1 MSKLQNCRVAN
12 DAICNVWIP
21 AFVWVIFTN
30 FICAR
35 NMASQVARRISFLK
49 RFSWENGNKTSL
61 MTFESRKLFA
71 FRHHVAQIE
80 KDKVFKVWNSFPLIQ
95 YNVRVRR
102 VNCTIC
108 LFTFICDWQEF
119 FVVEDFTTSRK
130 FLVVFKLS
138 IINSLR
144 SFLADKEFSAG
155 NLKDK
160 SLWLY
165 VWNL

>member
-1 MSKLQNCRVAN
+1 MPWANCKIAELPTMPFVMSEYQPL
-12 DAICNVWIP
+12 
-21 AFVWVIFTN
+21 FELF
-30 FICAR
+30 
-35 NMASQVARRISFLK
+35 SQILFALEIWRVARRISFLK

-71 FRHHVAQIE
+71 FRHHVAQIG
-80 KDKVFKVWNSFPLIQ
+80 KIISSKCGTHFLCCLFA
-95 YNVRVRR
+95 YTVRR
-102 VNCTIC
+102 RANCTIC

-144 SFLADKEFSAG
+144 SFLADKEFSR
-155 NLKDK
+155 LET
-160 SLWLY
+160 
-165 VWNL
+165 